1 MPPLSP
7 LWLDERL
14 RARILVHIGQ
24 RRRPERRLL
33 GMLAAAAQHDDCD
46 LLDAAM
52 TEALIWPEA
61 STPETLRKAALLFAM
76 TTLLARAGYTERAL
90 RLAPLIPNAPGMAQ
104 VLVFSTEEPRQRF
117 CWRVTPAYA
126 LVHSRAPNNFPVAPL
141 VQPYRDGQVSI
152 DHAYLRRVLL
162 PRRRKPRP
170 ILLLPHPLG
179 MVHLGGATYVVLDG
193 NHRVVCAWQQQRWRI
208 PGFILT
214 PQEATAV
221 LVSHSQ
227 WPPYTTGPTYA
238 APPATTP
245 HDTQWWYWRQTATS
259 ASSDPAMPR

>member
-1 MPPLSP
+1 MPPFLSP
-7 LWLDERL
+7 LWVNERL
-14 RARILVHIGQ
+14 RARILVRIGQ

-33 GMLAAAAQHDDCD
+33 GMLAAAAQHDDRD
-46 LLDAAM
+46 LIDAAL
-52 TEALIWPEA
+52 TEALDWPEA
-61 STPETLRKAALLFAM
+61 AAPEALRKATLLFAM
-76 TTLLARAGYTERAL
+76 TTLLARARYTEYAL
-90 RLAPLIPNAPGMAQ
+90 RLAPLIPSAPGMTQ

-126 LVHSRAPNNFPVAPL
+126 LVHSRAPSNFPVAPL

-179 MVHLGGATYVVLDG
+179 MVHISGASYVILDG

-221 LVSHSQ
+221 LVSHSC
-227 WPPYTTGPTYA
+227 WPPYSSTSASNTV
-238 APPATTP
+238 P
-245 HDTQWWYWRQTATS
+245 HEMHWSYWRQSATI
-259 ASSDPAMPR
+259 ASSDPAMSH